1 MNQKKDIFESSEPE
15 PEKPAGSKAGSEEE
29 SRLRQELEQ
38 CQAKAGM
45 LDVVPTPV
53 MAVDKEFNVTYMN
66 IAGAKAMGSTQE
78 DLVGKKCF
86 NLFNTGH
93 CNAENCRVK
102 KAMEQNAEFTG
113 DTTAKL
119 PGGETSIRYTGTPL
133 KDDNGNIVGGLE
145 YVLDISKETAIT
157 DEINKL
163 SEAAVEGK
171 LDTRADAEQFEGNYA
186 EIVTGVNSVLDA
198 VIGPLNVAAEYIDR
212 ISKGDVPEKITEEY
226 KGDFNEI
233 KNNLNQCIDSLS
245 GLVSEAGNLTEA
257 AVEGKLDTR
266 GDTSKFGGDYARIVQ
281 GVNDTLDAVIGP
293 LNVAAEYIDRIS
305 KGDIPEKIT
314 EEYAG
319 DFNEIKNNLNQ
330 CIDGLGGLQEA
341 NEVLQKMAM
350 NDHTTP
356 VEGNYEGIFS
366 EVGTAV
372 NQVRD
377 RLLHVTDTAQNIAKG
392 DLKDLEKY
400 KQIGDGAGRRSENDK
415 IVPAFIGMME
425 SIKGMIEETVSLTE
439 AAKEGKLDKRADDTK
454 FEGGFNEVVSG
465 MNSTLDAVIGPLNV
479 AAEYIDRISKGDIPE
494 KITEE
499 YAGDFNEIKNN
510 LNQCIDNF
518 NTFVQEMKHMS
529 DEHDAGDIDVVIP
542 TDKFQ
547 GVYQSMAQGV
557 NDMVAGH
564 INVKKKAMAC
574 VEEFGKGNFEAELE
588 KFPGKKAFIN
598 DTIEQVRANLKEL
611 ISDANMLVNAAVEGK
626 LDTRADASKHQGD
639 FQKIV
644 QGVNDTLDAVIGPL
658 NVAAEYVDRIA
669 KGDVPEKIT
678 EEYKGDFNEI
688 KNNLNM
694 LIDGM
699 NEITHV
705 AQEIA
710 SGNLTVEVEKRSE
723 QDELMEA
730 LQTMV
735 NDLSS
740 IAVDV
745 QTAADQVAT
754 GSEQISSSSQKLS
767 EGAQEQSS
775 TVEEVSSSM
784 EEMTSTVNQNA
795 ENAKETAS
803 IADKAANDAQEG
815 GSAVSQT
822 VEDMKSIAEKISIIE
837 EIARQTNM
845 LALNAAIEA
854 ARAGEQGKGFAVVA
868 SEVRKLAERSQNASK
883 EISELTS
890 NSVDQAEKAGNLIQE
905 IVPNIQKTSELI
917 QEINASSSEQAKGIQ
932 QVNDSVQQLD
942 QVIQQSAS
950 STEEMAST
958 SEELS
963 SQAEQLKNAAAFFKV
978 EEQDAQPHS
987 GVKKKGA
994 KQSGF
999 TKGGTQKQAQAT
1011 QGAAQHRTASQ
1022 KPGKQTSGNGNGN
1035 AARPS
1040 QSKNKGVD
1048 LSLQDEEDSEFE
1060 RY

>member
-1 MNQKKDIFESSEPE
+1 M
-15 PEKPAGSKAGSEEE
+15 
-29 SRLRQELEQ
+29 
-38 CQAKAGM
+38 
-45 LDVVPTPV
+45 
-53 MAVDKEFNVTYMN
+53 
-66 IAGAKAMGSTQE
+66 
-78 DLVGKKCF
+78 
-86 NLFNTGH
+86 
-93 CNAENCRVK
+93 
-102 KAMEQNAEFTG
+102 
-113 DTTAKL
+113 
-119 PGGETSIRYTGTPL
+119 
-133 KDDNGNIVGGLE
+133 
-145 YVLDISKETAIT
+145 
-157 DEINKL
+157 NKL
-163 SEAAVEGK
+163 SQAAVEGK

-226 KGDFNEI
+226 YGDFNEI
-233 KNNLNQCIDSLS
+233 KNNLNQCIDALS
-245 GLVSEAGNLTEA
+245 GLVAEAGTLTEA

-266 GDTSKFGGDYARIVQ
+266 GDTSKFGGDYARVVQ

-305 KGDIPEKIT
+305 KGDVPEKIT
-314 EEYAG
+314 EDYAG

-330 CIDGLGGLQEA
+330 CIDGLGGLEEA
-341 NEVLQKMAM
+341 NNVLQKMAV
-350 NDHTTP
+350 NDHTIP

-425 SIKGMIEETVSLTE
+425 SIKGMIDETVSLTE
-439 AAKEGKLDKRADDTK
+439 AATEGKLDKRADDTK
-454 FEGGFNEVVSG
+454 FEGGFYEVLSG
-465 MNSTLDAVIGPLNV
+465 VNNTLDAIVNPLNV
-479 AAEYIDRISKGDIPE
+479 TAEYVDRISKGDMP
-494 KITEE
+494 
-499 YAGDFNEIKNN
+499 D
-510 LNQCIDNF
+510 
-518 NTFVQEMKHMS
+518 
-529 DEHDAGDIDVVIP
+529 
-542 TDKFQ
+542 
-547 GVYQSMAQGV
+547 
-557 NDMVAGH
+557 
-564 INVKKKAMAC
+564 
-574 VEEFGKGNFEAELE
+574 
-588 KFPGKKAFIN
+588 
-598 DTIEQVRANLKEL
+598 
-611 ISDANMLVNAAVEGK
+611 
-626 LDTRADASKHQGD
+626 
-639 FQKIV
+639 
-644 QGVNDTLDAVIGPL
+644 
-658 NVAAEYVDRIA
+658 
-669 KGDVPEKIT
+669 KIT
-678 EEYKGDFNEI
+678 EEYKGDFNEV

-699 NEITHV
+699 TEITNV

-710 SGNLTVEVEKRSE
+710 FGNLTVEVEKRSE

-740 IAVDV
+740 IAMDV

-815 GSAVSQT
+815 GNAVSET
-822 VEDMKSIAEKISIIE
+822 VGAMKNIAEKISIIE

-890 NSVDQAEKAGNLIQE
+890 NSVEQAEKAGNLIQE
-905 IVPNIQKTSELI
+905 IVPGIQKTSELI

-978 EEQDAQPHS
+978 EEQEVQSHS

-994 KQSGF
+994 RESVSA
-999 TKGGTQKQAQAT
+999 KGGNDREKQTKVAKGAT
-1011 QGAAQHRTASQ
+1011 RQTNVGRKTG
-1022 KPGKQTSGNGNGN
+1022 GKTSGNGDGK
-1035 AARPS
+1035 AARS
-1040 QSKNKGVD
+1040 FEHKGRGVD
-1048 LSLQDEEDSEFE
+1048 LNLRDEEDSEFE